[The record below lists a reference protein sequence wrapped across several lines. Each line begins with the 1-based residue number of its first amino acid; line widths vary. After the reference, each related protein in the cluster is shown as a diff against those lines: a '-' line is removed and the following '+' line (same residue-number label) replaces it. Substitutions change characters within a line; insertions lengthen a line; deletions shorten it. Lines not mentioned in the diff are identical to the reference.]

1 MIHQG
6 CTNKNLNHFSLSLLL
21 KNIKKSLNYRI
32 FIEKIHNNYVFNN
45 ITYSFTL
52 LGIMFWCL
60 LLLSDYK
67 TPNKRY
73 LFEKASEKKK
83 KFKQTSR

>member
-6 CTNKNLNHFSLSLLL
+6 CTNKNLNHFFLSLFFL
-21 KNIKKSLNYRI
+21 KNYFKKKSLNYRI

-52 LGIMFWCL
+52 LGIMFSCL

-73 LFEKASEKKK
+73 LFEKAIREKKK
-83 KFKQTSR
+83 V